1 MRPAPDPRVDSFP
14 ISWAARRCPKRERE
28 KEKQLSKSI
37 FVSIVSGTHLQHHVG
52 DVMIAD
58 A

>member
-14 ISWAARRCPKRERE
+14 ISWAARRCPKR
-28 KEKQLSKSI
+28 KKGKQLSKSI
-37 FVSIVSGTHLQHHVG
+37 IVSIVSGTHLQHHVG

-58 A
+58 AQ